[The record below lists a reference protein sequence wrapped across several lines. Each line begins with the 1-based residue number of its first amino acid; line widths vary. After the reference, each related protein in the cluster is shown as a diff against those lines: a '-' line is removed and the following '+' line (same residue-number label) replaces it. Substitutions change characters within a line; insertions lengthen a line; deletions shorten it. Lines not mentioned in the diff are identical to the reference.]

1 MIWFFERFPFLEV
14 WVRIIYK
21 KVLELGILKKR
32 IIPNEKADGNKN
44 VSIKLLDDYLCN
56 MGLKEG
62 DILIVHSSMK
72 GIKGFGY
79 SPNEI
84 IDYLQNKVGKE
95 GMLIMPTYP
104 QYHEREVNNNFDE
117 VYQEEYE
124 YDVSK
129 TLSWTGII
137 TNEFMKRKDVIRS
150 RFPNNT
156 LAVWGNRKE
165 ILFKSELESDL
176 AFDKKSV
183 WNFCYEKNAKVL
195 FLGIHAHH
203 SLSEIHLAEDRMDEK
218 WPIKGWYSEKKYRIV
233 DGENIIYKKCRVRKK
248 YWTKYL
254 TEFSGCYRLRKAK
267 LLKENSLEGICVSF
281 VPDLKK
287 LVDYVET
294 CALKGD
300 LLYFRIPHKFYKRI
314 K

>member
-1 MIWFFERFPFLEV
+1 MIWCFEHFPFLEV

-21 KVLELGILKKR
+21 KVLEWGILKKR
-32 IIPNEKADGNKN
+32 IVPNEKADSNKS
-44 VSIKLLDDYLCN
+44 VSIKLLDEYLFK

-62 DILIVHSSMK
+62 DVLIVHSSMK

-104 QYHEREVNNNFDE
+104 QYQEGHGNYIFDE
-117 VYQEEYE
+117 VYQEMYE
-124 YDVSK
+124 YDVSE
-129 TLSWTGII
+129 TISWTGII
-137 TNEFMKRKDVIRS
+137 TNEFMKRQDVIRS
-150 RFPNNT
+150 KFPNNT
-156 LAVWGNRKE
+156 LAIWGNKKE
-165 ILFKSELESDL
+165 VVFKNDLESDL
-176 AFDKKSV
+176 SFDRNSV
-183 WNFCYEKNAKVL
+183 WNYCYEKHAKVL

-203 SLSEIHLAEDRMDEK
+203 SLSEIHLAEDRMDEE
-218 WPIKGWYSEKKYRIV
+218 WPIKGWYTQKNYRIV

-248 YWTKYL
+248 FWTKYL
-254 TEFSGCYRLRKAK
+254 TEFSGCYRLRKAE
-267 LLKENSLEGICVSF
+267 LLKEHSLEGICVSF

-287 LVDYVET
+287 LVDYVEA

-300 LLYFRIPHKFYKRI
+300 LLYFRIPRKFYKGI